1 MVLSEWFSKMKF
13 VAKISTNRVVVPS
26 WAMCLLIAL
35 VAGCASAPALR
46 TQDGRTAP
54 RATPDMPRTTAV
66 SPTVRRL
73 IDEANALMPLAQS
86 DLAKRF
92 LTAADSLPSMAPRTV
107 YVNEMTREYFS
118 PKEAAALPEATRV
131 RLNKTEL
138 DEFRYYYTKY
148 GSPLA
153 FFRALDIATS
163 VGMSDIA
170 GKRILDFG
178 YGSIGHLRLLASLG
192 ADVTGVD
199 PDSYL
204 DALYSDGND
213 QGPVQAAASRGRSLF
228 AGRGS
233 ITLAHGYYPKDAQMV
248 ARVGQGYDIIFSKNT
263 LKRGYIKP
271 ERKADKRQLVDLGVS
286 DEVFLKTLAGALN
299 PGGKIVIYN
308 LYPTPSGPKE
318 VYKPYADGRSPFTRE
333 QYEKAGLKVLAF
345 EADDNAAIRRIGRAL
360 KWDKNEKGES
370 IDNLETNL
378 FAMYTVLERV
388 GR

>member
-1 MVLSEWFSKMKF
+1 MKPTEKRSLRDIAYSAWLACAVF
-13 VAKISTNRVVVPS
+13 A
-26 WAMCLLIAL
+26 LI
-35 VAGCASAPALR
+35 AGCASAPTLR
-46 TQDGRTAP
+46 SPDGRTQP
-54 RATPDMPRTTAV
+54 RATPDTPHATTI

-73 IDEANALMPLAQS
+73 IDESKALMPLAQS

-92 LTAADSLPSMAPRTV
+92 LTATDSLPAVAPRTV
-107 YVNEMTREYFS
+107 YVNEMTREYHS
-118 PKEAAALPEATRV
+118 PREFADLPEATRTK
-131 RLNKTEL
+131 LNKTEL
-138 DEFRYYYTKY
+138 DDYRYYFTKY

-163 VGMSDIA
+163 VGMSDVA

-192 ADVTGVD
+192 ANVTGVD

-204 DALYSDGND
+204 DALYSDAGD
-213 QGPVQAAASRGRSLF
+213 QGSVPPASGRGRSIF
-228 AGRGS
+228 GGKGS
-233 ITLAHGYYPKDAQMV
+233 ITLAHGYYPKEAAMV

-263 LKRGYIKP
+263 LKRGYLKP
-271 ERKADKRQLVDLGVS
+271 ERKADKRQLIDLGVS
-286 DEVFLKTLAGALN
+286 DEVFLRTLAGALN

-308 LYPTPSGPKE
+308 LYPRPSSPKE
-318 VYKPYADGRSPFTRE
+318 VYKPHADGRSPFTRE

-345 EADDNAAIRRIGRAL
+345 EADDSAAIRRIGRAL
-360 KWDKNEKGES
+360 KWDKNEKNES

-378 FAMYTVLERV
+378 FAMYTVLERA

>member
-1 MVLSEWFSKMKF
+1 MNLALTVS
-13 VAKISTNRVVVPS
+13 ANRVASPS
-26 WAMCLLIAL
+26 WAICLVVAL
-35 VAGCASAPALR
+35 LAGCASAPAIR
-46 TQDGRTAP
+46 SSDSRMP
-54 RATPDMPRTTAV
+54 PNATPDAPRGAIS

-92 LTAADSLPSMAPRTV
+92 LTATESLPGVAPRTV
-107 YVNEMTREYFS
+107 YVNEMTREYYS
-118 PKEAAALPEATRV
+118 PTEFAALPEATRV
-131 RLNKTEL
+131 RLNKTDL
-138 DEFRYYYTKY
+138 DDYRYYYTKY

-163 VGMSDIA
+163 VGISDVA

-192 ADVTGVD
+192 ANMTGID

-204 DALYSDGND
+204 DALYSDAGD
-213 QGPVQAAASRGRSLF
+213 QGSVPPAAGRGRGIF
-228 AGRGS
+228 GGKGS
-233 ITLAHGYYPKDAQMV
+233 ITLAHGYYPKEASMV
-248 ARVGQGYDIIFSKNT
+248 TRVGQGYDIIFSKNT
-263 LKRGYIKP
+263 LKRGYLKP
-271 ERKADKRQLVDLGVS
+271 ERKADKRQLIDLGVS
-286 DEVFLKTLAGALN
+286 DEVFLKTLVNALN

>member
-1 MVLSEWFSKMKF
+1 MKPTEKKSLRDVTSRAWAACVVL
-13 VAKISTNRVVVPS
+13 
-26 WAMCLLIAL
+26 AL
-35 VAGCASAPALR
+35 VAGCASAPSLR
-46 TQDGRTAP
+46 SPDGRTP
-54 RATPDMPRTTAV
+54 SGTQQDVPRTTAV

-73 IDEANALMPLAQS
+73 MDEATALMPLAQS
-86 DLAKRF
+86 DVAKRF
-92 LTAADSLPSMAPRTV
+92 LGATDSLFSVTPRTV

-118 PKEAAALPEATRV
+118 PREAAALPEATRI

-163 VGMSDIA
+163 VGVPDVA

-204 DALYSDGND
+204 DALYSDVHD

-228 AGRGS
+228 AGRGN
-233 ITLAHGYYPKDAQMV
+233 ITLAHGYYPKDPQMV

-318 VYKPYADGRSPFTRE
+318 VYKPHADGRSPFTRE

-360 KWDKNEKGES
+360 KWDKNDKGES

-378 FAMYTVLERV
+378 FAMYTVLERA

>member
-1 MVLSEWFSKMKF
+1 MKPTEKKALRDVIPRAWLACVVL
-13 VAKISTNRVVVPS
+13 A
-26 WAMCLLIAL
+26 LL
-35 VAGCASAPALR
+35 AGCASAPSLR
-46 TQDGRTAP
+46 TSDGRTP
-54 RATPDMPRTTAV
+54 PGATPDIPRTSAI

-73 IDEANALMPLAQS
+73 IGEANALLPLAQS
-86 DLAKRF
+86 DVAKRF
-92 LTAADSLPSMAPRTV
+92 LSATDSLPSITPRTV

-118 PKEAAALPEATRV
+118 PREVAALPEATRV

-153 FFRALDIATS
+153 FFRALDIASST
-163 VGMSDIA
+163 GMSDVA

-213 QGPVQAAASRGRSLF
+213 QGAVQAAASRGRGLF

-233 ITLAHGYYPKDAQMV
+233 ITLAHGYYPKDPRMV

-263 LKRGYIKP
+263 LKRGYLKP

-308 LYPTPSGPKE
+308 VYPTPSGPKE

-333 QYEKAGLKVLAF
+333 QYEKAGLKILAF
-345 EADDNAAIRRIGRAL
+345 EADDNAAIRKIGRAL
-360 KWDKNEKGES
+360 KWDRNEKGES

>member
-1 MVLSEWFSKMKF
+1 MKPTEKKTF
-13 VAKISTNRVVVPS
+13 CDITCRAWLACVGLA
-26 WAMCLLIAL
+26 LI
-35 VAGCASAPALR
+35 AGCARSPAMR
-46 TQDGRTAP
+46 SPDQHTQP
-54 RATPDMPRTTAV
+54 RATPDMPRSNAL
-66 SPTVRRL
+66 SPTMRRL

-86 DLAKRF
+86 DVAKRF
-92 LTAADSLPSMAPRTV
+92 LSATDSLPSMSPRTV

-118 PKEAAALPEATRV
+118 PREAALLPEATRV

-138 DEFRYYYTKY
+138 DEYRYYYTKY
-148 GSPLA
+148 SSPLA
-153 FFRALDIATS
+153 FFRALDIASSTG
-163 VGMSDIA
+163 VTDIA

-204 DALYSDGND
+204 DALYSDGHD

-233 ITLAHGYYPKDAQMV
+233 ITLVHGYYPKDAQMV
-248 ARVGQGYDIIFSKNT
+248 ARVGQGYDVIFSKNT

-308 LYPTPSGPKE
+308 LYPTPSGAKE
-318 VYKPYADGRSPFTRE
+318 VYKPHADGRSPFTRE

-345 EADDNAAIRRIGRAL
+345 EASDNAAVRRIGRAL

-370 IDNLETNL
+370 IFLPCIPCWN
-378 FAMYTVLERV
+378 V
-388 GR
+388 

>member
-1 MVLSEWFSKMKF
+1 MNL
-13 VAKISTNRVVVPS
+13 ALTISANRVVSPS
-26 WAMCLLIAL
+26 WAICLVVAL
-35 VAGCASAPALR
+35 LAGCAGAPALR
-46 TQDGRTAP
+46 SSDGRLPSSATPDAP
-54 RATPDMPRTTAV
+54 RATTT

-73 IDEANALMPLAQS
+73 INEASALMPLAQS

-92 LTAADSLPSMAPRTV
+92 LTATESLPAVAPRTV
-107 YVNEMTREYFS
+107 YVNEMTREYYS
-118 PKEAAALPEATRV
+118 PREFADLPEATRIK
-131 RLNKTEL
+131 LNKTEL
-138 DEFRYYYTKY
+138 DDYRYYYTKY

-163 VGMSDIA
+163 LGMADVS

-192 ADVTGVD
+192 ANMTGVD

-204 DALYSDGND
+204 DALYSDAGD
-213 QGPVQAAASRGRSLF
+213 QGSVPPAAGHGRGIF
-228 AGRGS
+228 GGRGS
-233 ITLAHGYYPKDAQMV
+233 ITLAHGYYPKEAAMV
-248 ARVGQGYDIIFSKNT
+248 TRVGQGYDIIFSKNT
-263 LKRGYIKP
+263 LKRGYLKP
-271 ERKADKRQLVDLGVS
+271 ERKADKRQLIDLGVS
-286 DEVFLKTLAGALN
+286 DEVFLKTLVNALN

-345 EADDNAAIRRIGRAL
+345 EAEDNIAIRKIARAL
-360 KWDKNEKGES
+360 KWDKNEKGET
-370 IDNLETNL
+370 IDNPDTNL
-378 FAMYTVLERV
+378 FAMYTVLERA

>member
-1 MVLSEWFSKMKF
+1 MKF
-13 VAKISTNRVVVPS
+13 AVTLFAHRALVPYRGS
-26 WAMCLLIAL
+26 WRFLGLGLAVAL

-46 TQDGRTAP
+46 TPDGRAP
-54 RATPDMPRTTAV
+54 TRATPDAPRVAST
-66 SPTVRRL
+66 SPIVRRL

-86 DLAKRF
+86 DIAKRF
-92 LTAADSLPSMAPRTV
+92 LSATDSLPGMAPRTV

-118 PKEAAALPEATRV
+118 PVEFAALPEPTRV

-148 GSPLA
+148 GSPLV
-153 FFRALDIATS
+153 FFRALDVASS
-163 VGMSDIA
+163 VGLSEIA

-192 ADVTGVD
+192 ANVTGVD

-204 DALYSDGND
+204 DALYSDASD
-213 QGPVQAAASRGRSLF
+213 QGSVTPATSRGRSLF
-228 AGRGS
+228 GGKGS
-233 ITLAHGYYPKDAQMV
+233 ITLAHGYYPKDAQIV
-248 ARVGQGYDIIFSKNT
+248 ARVGQGYDLIFSKNT

-271 ERKADKRQLVDLGVS
+271 ERKADKRQLIDLGVT
-286 DEVFLKTLAGALN
+286 DEVFLKTLATALN

-318 VYKPYADGRSPFTRE
+318 VYKPHADGRSPFTRE
-333 QYEKAGLKVLAF
+333 QYAKAGLNVLAF
-345 EADDNAAIRRIGRAL
+345 EAEDNIAIRKIGHAL
-360 KWDKNEKGES
+360 KWDKNDKGET

-378 FAMYTVLERV
+378 FAMYTVLERA

>member
-1 MVLSEWFSKMKF
+1 VGKLMIKPTEKKSLRDVSCRAWLACVVL
-13 VAKISTNRVVVPS
+13 A
-26 WAMCLLIAL
+26 LI
-35 VAGCASAPALR
+35 AGCASAPALR
-46 TQDGRTAP
+46 SSDGRTQP
-54 RATPDMPRTTAV
+54 RATPDMPRTTPI

-73 IDEANALMPLAQS
+73 MDEANVLMPLAQS
-86 DLAKRF
+86 DIAKRF
-92 LTAADSLPSMAPRTV
+92 LSATDALPSISPRTV
-107 YVNEMTREYFS
+107 YINEMTREYFS

-153 FFRALDIATS
+153 FFRALDIASSTG
-163 VGMSDIA
+163 VSDVS

-204 DALYSDGND
+204 DALYSDDHD

-228 AGRGS
+228 ACRGS
-233 ITLAHGYYPKDAQMV
+233 ITLAHGYYPKDPKMV

-345 EADDNAAIRRIGRAL
+345 EAEDNAAIRRIGHAL
-360 KWDKNEKGES
+360 KWDKNDKGES
-370 IDNLETNL
+370 IDNLESNL

>member
-1 MVLSEWFSKMKF
+1 VGKLMMKPTEKKSLRDASCQPWLAC
-13 VAKISTNRVVVPS
+13 VAL
-26 WAMCLLIAL
+26 ALI
-35 VAGCASAPALR
+35 AGCASTPALR
-46 TQDGRTAP
+46 SSDGRTQP
-54 RATPDMPRTTAV
+54 RVTPDMARTTPI

-73 IDEANALMPLAQS
+73 MDEANVLMPLAQS
-86 DLAKRF
+86 DVAKRF
-92 LTAADSLPSMAPRTV
+92 LSATDALPSMSPRTV
-107 YVNEMTREYFS
+107 YINEMTREYFS

-153 FFRALDIATS
+153 FFRALDIASSTG
-163 VGMSDIA
+163 VSDVS

-204 DALYSDGND
+204 DALYSDDHD

-233 ITLAHGYYPKDAQMV
+233 ITLAHGYFPKDAKMV

-345 EADDNAAIRRIGRAL
+345 EAEDNAAIRRIGHAL
-360 KWDKNEKGES
+360 KWDKNDKGES
-370 IDNLETNL
+370 IDNLESNL

>member
-1 MVLSEWFSKMKF
+1 
-13 VAKISTNRVVVPS
+13 
-26 WAMCLLIAL
+26 
-35 VAGCASAPALR
+35 
-46 TQDGRTAP
+46 
-54 RATPDMPRTTAV
+54 
-66 SPTVRRL
+66 L

-92 LTAADSLPSMAPRTV
+92 LTATESLPGVAPRTV
-107 YVNEMTREYFS
+107 YVNEMTREYYS
-118 PKEAAALPEATRV
+118 PTEFAALPEATRV

-138 DEFRYYYTKY
+138 DDYRYYYTKY

-163 VGMSDIA
+163 VGMSDVA

-178 YGSIGHLRLLASLG
+178 YGSIGHMRLLASLG
-192 ADVTGVD
+192 ANMTGVD

-204 DALYSDGND
+204 DALYSDAGD
-213 QGPVQAAASRGRSLF
+213 QGSVPPAAGRGRGIF
-228 AGRGS
+228 GGKGS
-233 ITLAHGYYPKDAQMV
+233 ITLAHGYYPKEATMV
-248 ARVGQGYDIIFSKNT
+248 TRVGQGYDIIFSKNT
-263 LKRGYIKP
+263 LKRGYLKP
-271 ERKADKRQLVDLGVS
+271 ERKADKRQLIDLGVS
-286 DEVFLKTLAGALN
+286 DEVFLKTLVNALN

>member
-1 MVLSEWFSKMKF
+1 MKF
-13 VAKISTNRVVVPS
+13 VAKISANRVVIPS

-46 TQDGRTAP
+46 SPDGRMPP
-54 RATPDMPRTTAV
+54 RATPDAPRVTTT

-73 IDEANALMPLAQS
+73 VDEANVLIPLAQS

-92 LTAADSLPSMAPRTV
+92 LSATENLPAVSPRTV
-107 YVNEMTREYFS
+107 YVNEMTREYYS
-118 PKEAAALPEATRV
+118 PREFADLPEATRIK
-131 RLNKTEL
+131 LNKTEL
-138 DEFRYYYTKY
+138 DDYRYYYTKY

-163 VGMSDIA
+163 VGMTDVA

-192 ADVTGVD
+192 ANVTGVD

-204 DALYSDGND
+204 DALYSDAND
-213 QGPVQAAASRGRSLF
+213 QGSMPPATSRGRSLF
-228 AGRGS
+228 GGKGS
-233 ITLAHGYYPKDAQMV
+233 ITLAHGYYPKEAAMV
-248 ARVGQGYDIIFSKNT
+248 SRVGQGYDIIFSKNT

-271 ERKADKRQLVDLGVS
+271 ERKADKRQLIDLGVS
-286 DEVFLKTLAGALN
+286 DEVFLKTLASALN

-345 EADDNAAIRRIGRAL
+345 ETEDNIAIRKIARAL
-360 KWDKNEKGES
+360 KWDKNEKGET
-370 IDNLETNL
+370 IDNPDTNL
-378 FAMYTVLERV
+378 FAMYTVLERA

>member
-1 MVLSEWFSKMKF
+1 MCVVLTVS
-13 VAKISTNRVVVPS
+13 A
-26 WAMCLLIAL
+26 LI
-35 VAGCASAPALR
+35 AGCASAPVLR
-46 TQDGRTAP
+46 SGDGRLPP
-54 RATPDMPRTTAV
+54 RATPDAPRTSVA
-66 SPTVRRL
+66 SPTLRRL
-73 IDEANALMPLAQS
+73 LDEANALMPLAQS
-86 DLAKRF
+86 DVAKRF
-92 LTAADSLPSMAPRTV
+92 LSATDSLSSMSPRTV

-118 PKEAAALPEATRV
+118 PREAAALPEATRV

-153 FFRALDIATS
+153 FFRALDIASST
-163 VGMSDIA
+163 GMSDLT
-170 GKRILDFG
+170 GKRILDYG

-204 DALYSDGND
+204 DALYSDSND
-213 QGPVQAAASRGRSLF
+213 QGGVQAAASRGRSLF

-233 ITLAHGYYPKDAQMV
+233 ITLAHGYYPKDPQMV
-248 ARVGQGYDIIFSKNT
+248 ARVGQGYDFIFSKNT

-308 LYPTPSGPKE
+308 VYPTPSGPKE
-318 VYKPYADGRSPFTRE
+318 VYKPYADGRSPFTRD

>member
-1 MVLSEWFSKMKF
+1 MNSSIVKPKF
-13 VAKISTNRVVVPS
+13 RVASGSAYSR
-26 WAMCLLIAL
+26 WAITVIVALL
-35 VAGCASAPALR
+35 AGCANAPSLR
-46 TQDGRTAP
+46 GTDSRLPP
-54 RATPDMPRTTAV
+54 RAATEMPNTTSL

-73 IDEANALMPLAQS
+73 VDEANVLMPLAQS

-92 LTAADSLPSMAPRTV
+92 LAATRSLPAIAPRTV

-118 PKEAAALPEATRV
+118 PAEFAALPEPTRL
-131 RLNKTEL
+131 RLSRTEL

-163 VGMSDIA
+163 VGVTDIA

-192 ADVTGVD
+192 AYVTGAD

-204 DALYSDGND
+204 DALYSESSDRGSI
-213 QGPVQAAASRGRSLF
+213 PRAADNGRGLF
-228 AGRGS
+228 AGKGS

-248 ARVGQGYDIIFSKNT
+248 ARVGQGYDLIVSKNT

-271 ERKADKRQLVDLGVS
+271 QRKADKRQLIDLGVS
-286 DEVFLKTLAGALN
+286 DEVFLKTLASALN
-299 PGGKIVIYN
+299 AGGKIVIYN
-308 LYPTPSGPKE
+308 VYPRPSGPKE

-333 QYEKAGLKVLAF
+333 QYQKAGLKVLAF
-345 EADDNAAIRRIGRAL
+345 EAEDNATIRKIGHAL
-360 KWDKNEKGES
+360 KWDKNDKGET
-370 IDNLETNL
+370 IDNLDTNL
-378 FAMYTVLERV
+378 FAMYTLLERMV
-388 GR
+388 R

>member
-1 MVLSEWFSKMKF
+1 MKLAEKKSLRDVTSRVWIAGVVL
-13 VAKISTNRVVVPS
+13 V
-26 WAMCLLIAL
+26 LI
-35 VAGCASAPALR
+35 AGCASTPALR
-46 TQDGRTAP
+46 SPDGRTAP
-54 RATPDMPRTTAV
+54 RATPDMPRTIAV

-86 DLAKRF
+86 DVAKRF
-92 LTAADSLPSMAPRTV
+92 LSATDSLPSMSPRTV

-118 PKEAAALPEATRV
+118 PREAAALPEATRV

-153 FFRALDIATS
+153 FFRALDIASSTG
-163 VGMSDIA
+163 VSDVA

-204 DALYSDGND
+204 DALYSDSND
-213 QGPVQAAASRGRSLF
+213 QGPAHPAASRGRSLF

-271 ERKADKRQLVDLGVS
+271 ERKADKRQLIDLGVS

-308 LYPTPSGPKE
+308 LYPTPSGAKE
-318 VYKPYADGRSPFTRE
+318 VYKPHADGRSPFTRE

-345 EADDNAAIRRIGRAL
+345 EAEDNAAIRRIGRAL
-360 KWDKNEKGES
+360 KWDKNEKGEP

-388 GR
+388 SR